1 MSRDKPGLMQDETL
15 SQPLPMPPRAR
26 RTGRTTVLV
35 ALLTFALGAVLA
47 GWLVWS
53 GNLAPVLPVP
63 AARPD
68 APARLA
74 DRDGGGERYV
84 PPQPAASPEA
94 VAETAAQPASAL
106 AAAETRLALLEDR
119 FSRIDL
125 QATSASGNAA
135 RAEALLI
142 AFAARRRI
150 EGGEPLGYVEEQLRL
165 RFSAAQPGAVDT
177 IIATSR
183 KPVTLAELGGELE
196 VLAPQITDA
205 PRAESGW
212 ARIRREL
219 TSLFVVRRAATPTA
233 TPQERVAHAKLLLAS
248 GKIEDAIA
256 EVQRLPG
263 AGDAQDWIADARR
276 YDAARRALDLIETT
290 AMLEPRLLRDAS
302 GQALTQPSPLV
313 TGAVATPSTAAQ

>member
-1 MSRDKPGLMQDETL
+1 MQDETL
-15 SQPLPMPPRAR
+15 TQPLPMPPRTR
-26 RTGRTTVLV
+26 RIGRATALV
-35 ALLTFALGAVLA
+35 ALLTFALGAGLA

-53 GNLAPVLPVP
+53 GTLSPVLPAP
-63 AARPD
+63 SSHPD
-68 APARLA
+68 APRQLA
-74 DRDGGGERYV
+74 TTDNGTARYV
-84 PPQPAASPEA
+84 PPQPAASPDAGE
-94 VAETAAQPASAL
+94 PATDPASSAL
-106 AAAETRLALLEDR
+106 ANTETRLALLEDR

-125 QATSASGNAA
+125 QATSAAGNAA

-150 EGGEPLGYVEEQLRL
+150 EGGEPLGYVEEQLKL

-183 KPVTLAELGGELE
+183 KPVTLAELGGQLE

-219 TSLFVVRRAATPTA
+219 TSLFVVRRAAMPTA

-276 YDAARRALDLIETT
+276 YDATRRALDLVETT

-313 TGAVATPSTAAQ
+313 PTSGAQAAPAPLATAAAN

>member
-1 MSRDKPGLMQDETL
+1 MQDETL
-15 SQPLPMPPRAR
+15 TQPLPISPPAR
-26 RTGRTTVLV
+26 RTGRTTALV

-53 GNLAPVLPVP
+53 GKLAPVLPGNP
-63 AARPD
+63 SLRPG
-68 APARLA
+68 APAQLA
-74 DRDGGGERYV
+74 AAGDGSGRYV

-94 VAETAAQPASAL
+94 DDPAAAPAVSAL
-106 AAAETRLALLEDR
+106 AATETRLALLEDR
-119 FSRIDL
+119 FSRIDV
-125 QATSASGNAA
+125 QATSAAGNAA

-150 EGGEPLGYVEEQLRL
+150 EGGEPLGYVEEQLKL

-183 KPVTLAELGGELE
+183 KPVTLAELGGQLE

-219 TSLFVVRRAATPTA
+219 TSLFIVRRAAMPTA

-290 AMLEPRLLRDAS
+290 AMLEPRLLRDAA

-313 TGAVATPSTAAQ
+313 PTSGAQTPPAAVASAAAN